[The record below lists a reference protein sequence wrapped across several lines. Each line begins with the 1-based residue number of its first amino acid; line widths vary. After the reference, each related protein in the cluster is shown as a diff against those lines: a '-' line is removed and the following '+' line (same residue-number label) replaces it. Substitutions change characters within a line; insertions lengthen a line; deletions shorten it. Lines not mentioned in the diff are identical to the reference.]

1 MVEFFGGYARFVSA
15 NVGQHED
22 GGRRGFVFP
31 VAHLMGLAPLD
42 VWIRTIRRSGGV
54 RPGYWV
60 RLVGVLFTSLVG
72 TMCSTPE
79 RVLVWALRR
88 GRMGGRERFEHAP
101 GVIVITGY
109 YRSGTTHAQNL
120 MSCGPGVVTPRWAQ
134 ALMGQGWVVSW
145 FIARLLLVPF
155 VGSSRPQDGVGFGP
169 MWAGEDDFAL
179 ATWGVCSTLP
189 GRLVFPGS
197 WDHWSRFNTLEGC
210 DDRERARFRRTVAG
224 FAWKVTR
231 AKRDRVLVLKTPSH
245 GAHLGE
251 LKAVFGDSM
260 RVIHLV
266 REPEAVVAS
275 NMRLHHALRQ
285 HLLEEPVGVD
295 ELRARIVEEYLEL
308 ERAAKVGLEGLPHT
322 VVAHEDLVA
331 DPVGVLGS
339 ALDAIGHPMTD
350 EHERAMVRYL
360 GELGAYQRTKHGDAP
375 MGSPTADEGAKLDE
389 IRGMHGH
396 GEPVSRVPIEPV
408 VRERRTVLG
417 VLSAIGIALLF
428 ALVWV
433 GLVWVFRQAL
443 PGWKP
448 RLDQLVWVGGA
459 CIGLGAQRA
468 GIVGSRG
475 LGVLCAALTIGVYLG
490 VSFPITVINWNYGA
504 QYGHE
509 EWVKHNTKGAIEG
522 VIALSSIVFALL
534 GAVTGYKH
542 GSYTG
547 PRAPGT

>member
-1 MVEFFGGYARFVSA
+1 M
-15 NVGQHED
+15 D
-22 GGRRGFVFP
+22 GRRSGIALP

-42 VWIRTIRRSGGV
+42 VWARTIRRSGGV
-54 RPGYWV
+54 RPRYWA
-60 RLVGVLFTSLVG
+60 RLVGVLFTSLVASV
-72 TMCSTPE
+72 CSTPE
-79 RVLVWALRR
+79 RVLVWVMRR
-88 GRMGGRERFEHAP
+88 GRDRERFEHSP

-120 MSCGPGVVTPRWAQ
+120 MSCDPGVVTPRWAQ

-189 GRLVFPGS
+189 GRLVFPRAWGT
-197 WDHWSRFNTLEGC
+197 WSGFNTLEDC
-210 DDRERARFRRTVAG
+210 SERERARFRRSVAG

-231 AKRDRVLVLKTPSH
+231 TKRRKVLVLKTPSH

-251 LKAVFGDSM
+251 LKAVFGESM

-266 REPEAVVAS
+266 REPEAVVTS
-275 NMRLHHALRQ
+275 NMRLHHALRS
-285 HLLEEPVGVD
+285 HLLGDPVGVD

-308 ERAAKVGLEGLPHT
+308 ERAAKDGLARIPHT

-331 DPVGVLGS
+331 DPVGVLRS
-339 ALDAIGHPMTD
+339 ALASIEHPMSD
-350 EHERAMVRYL
+350 AHERAMMRYL
-360 GELGAYQRTKHGDAP
+360 GELGAYKRTKHGDAP

-389 IRGMHGH
+389 IRAMHGR
-396 GEPVSRVPIEPV
+396 GVPVSVKPIAPI
-408 VRERRTVLG
+408 VRERRWVRG
-417 VLSAIGIALLF
+417 MLSAVGIAVAF
-428 ALVWV
+428 ALLWV
-433 GLVWVFRQAL
+433 GLVWVLRQAL
-443 PGWKP
+443 PGWRP

-468 GIVGSRG
+468 GVVGSRG
-475 LGVLCAALTIGVYLG
+475 LGVLCAVLTIVVYLG
-490 VSFPITVINWNYGA
+490 VSFPITVINWNYAA

-522 VIALSSIVFALL
+522 VIALSSVVFALL

-542 GSYTG
+542 GSYDG